1 MIRNGGADVENVS
14 NEDLKKRE
22 ENDKENLNIEDEKV
36 TIDKEDVIV
45 EDSSTDE
52 DGVNQK
58 DEAEKSE
65 QDEMEPAFKIKSLEN
80 KLLDQEEAL
89 KRINAEYANFRRRT
103 SEEKSTI
110 ALYANEKVM
119 NELLPVLDNFERAL
133 SSCENKDDS
142 LFKGVDMIKTQLIE
156 ALKKSGL
163 EKISAEVGEDF
174 DPNFHMAVIQEE
186 SQDFEAGKILME
198 LQAGYKLGKK
208 VIRASMVK
216 VSC

>member
-119 NELLPVLDNFERAL
+119 NELFPVLDNFERAL